1 MTEYTDPQK
10 SPADG
15 GFNADEKRVLLLTSP
30 CHFLTHMYILI
41 FPAVTIPIVN
51 SLQMEL
57 ADVLRLSFFMYLIYG
72 IGALPAGYLSD
83 RWQARKLL
91 LFGVYLMGGGL
102 LLAGFFPSPDTMP
115 WALMIVG
122 LGASIYHPAGLAMI
136 SRTVRR
142 RGRALAINGIWG
154 NMGIAAAPL
163 FTGVLT
169 WLYGWEI
176 TFRIF
181 GASAL
186 VIGLLL
192 GIIRVDET
200 PMPEK
205 KVEGASSDDSM
216 RFFVILCVALVMGGI
231 AYRGNTVILPA
242 YLELKTTF
250 FASAIASMSFFK
262 THGTATLAAAILTS
276 IVMMLGIFGQ
286 LIGGRMADRWDL
298 RYAYLIIQAAAVPFL
313 LAMAFVDDVLL
324 AVCAG
329 LYVMFSL
336 GMQPIENSL
345 VAALTPSRWRSVAF
359 AVKFILTFGVG
370 AASVYL
376 VGFVKTTWSL
386 EAVYIF
392 LTGIALLL
400 VLSIIGLVV
409 ASRHV
414 PRIRN

>member
-1 MTEYTDPQK
+1 
-10 SPADG
+10 
-15 GFNADEKRVLLLTSP
+15 
-30 CHFLTHMYILI
+30 MYILV
-41 FPAVTIPIVN
+41 FPAVTIPIVL
-51 SLQMEL
+51 SLGMEL
-57 ADVLRLSFFMYLIYG
+57 ENVLRLSFYMYLLYG
-72 IGALPAGYLSD
+72 IGALPAGYLAD
-83 RWQARKLL
+83 RWQARKLM
-91 LFGVYLMGGGL
+91 LFGVHAMGAGL
-102 LLAGFFPSPDTMP
+102 LLAGVFPSPEIMP

-122 LGASIYHPAGLAMI
+122 VGASIYHPAGLALI

-142 RGRALAINGIWG
+142 RGYALGVNGIWG

-163 FTGVLT
+163 LTGVLT
-169 WLYGWEI
+169 WLYGWETAFQI
-176 TFRIF
+176 L
-181 GASAL
+181 GLSAI
-186 VIGLLL
+186 VIALGL
-192 GIIRVDET
+192 GFVRVDET
-200 PMPEK
+200 PLAEK
-205 KVEGASSDDSM
+205 KVEGASDNDTA
-216 RFFVILCVALVMGGI
+216 RFFVILCVALVMGGL

-250 FASAIASMSFFK
+250 FATAMSSLSYFE
-262 THGTATLAAAILTS
+262 THGTATLAATTLTS
-276 IVMMLGIFGQ
+276 IVMLLGVAGQ

-298 RYAYLIIQAAAVPFL
+298 RYAYLVIQAAAVPFL

-370 AASVYL
+370 ASSVYL

-392 LTGIALLL
+392 LAGIALLL
-400 VLSIIGLVV
+400 VLSIIGLVA